1 MKKIN
6 LSVVVG
12 IFGLFI
18 AASSQVFALGLGATV
33 QLGGGSGT
41 QTLDNWFVT
50 SDEDVD
56 IDTVGI
62 GFALDT
68 SLTDKHTF
76 NYRLGVGTESVT
88 IENQFGGE
96 SDISGIFVS
105 NDFGFAV
112 YKDSTTR
119 IWVGP
124 QVKVGLYG
132 GDDANNND
140 LAIVTLGVG
149 PVVGANFKVGSNL
162 VLAAKAGLIFHS
174 YAGDAYN
181 NNDTWLYD
189 VDGDASLFIVNFSI
203 FYDR

>member
-6 LSVVVG
+6 LSVVAG

-41 QTLDNWFVT
+41 QTIDNWFVPY
-50 SDEDVD
+50 DEDVD
-56 IDTVGI
+56 IGTFNI
-62 GFALDT
+62 GFTLDT
-68 SLTDKHTF
+68 ALTDERNF
-76 NYRLGVGTESVT
+76 NYRLGVGTENV
-88 IENQFGGE
+88 IVENQFGGE

-124 QVKVGLYG
+124 QVKVGLYSG
-132 GDDANNND
+132 NDANNND

-174 YAGDAYN
+174 YGGEADNSGL
-181 NNDTWLYD
+181 WLYD
-189 VDGDASLFIVNFSI
+189 VEGDATLFIVNFSI
-203 FYDR
+203 FYDK